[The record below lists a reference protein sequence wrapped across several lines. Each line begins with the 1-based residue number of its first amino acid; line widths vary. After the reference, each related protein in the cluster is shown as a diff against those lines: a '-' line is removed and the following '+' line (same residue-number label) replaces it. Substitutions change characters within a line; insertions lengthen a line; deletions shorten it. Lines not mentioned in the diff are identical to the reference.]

1 MAGDNFLP
9 TSFTSEAKG
18 AVSQVFVRCDGTCM
32 SRGERV
38 SDERAGEATETRSI
52 TRRER
57 ENFTS
62 MSSDIKEK
70 KKTIRT

>member
-1 MAGDNFLP
+1 
-9 TSFTSEAKG
+9 
-18 AVSQVFVRCDGTCM
+18 M

-70 KKTIRT
+70 KNNSDIKQKDHIVEQDLLP